1 MSEFIIKLAGALPK
15 GEGVNGFDD
24 EVLADDLW
32 TAKIEGRSGMPRVAI
47 VVYGVKEAKAD
58 KDGNRVVVVEALRVQ
73 PVKMLEGRRAV
84 ETVLLDEYTAEH
96 GDLLPF
102 DVKHIT
108 KAAFA
113 DLPRDTDEIDQEEEH
128 ERETMSPSDELR
140 RHLERVHGRE
150 DAHLLTDGEA
160 EHRHGADHDGDLPGE
175 LAHERDWIGWTR
187 ADIEAATSETDG
199 DPHTDENVYREGA
212 DVYLVADDGDDTAQ
226 LPLGETAEPDDND
239 RAAPAA
245 TFSGTAN

>member
-1 MSEFIIKLAGALPK
+1 VSESIIKLAAALPK

-24 EVLADDLW
+24 ETLADDLW
-32 TAKIEGRSGMPRVAI
+32 TAKIEGRSGMPRAAI
-47 VVYGVKEAKAD
+47 VIYGVKEAKVD
-58 KDGNRVVVVEALRVQ
+58 KDGNHVVVVEALRIQ
-73 PVKMLEGRRAV
+73 PVKTEEGRRSV

-102 DVKHIT
+102 DVKHVT

-113 DLPRDTDEIDQEEEH
+113 DLPRDTDEIDQEEER
-128 ERETMSPSDELR
+128 ERDTMSPADEIR
-140 RHLERVHGRE
+140 RHLERVHGRA

-175 LAHERDWIGWTR
+175 LQHDREWISWTR

-199 DPHTDENVYREGA
+199 DPHEHE
-212 DVYLVADDGDDTAQ
+212 DDSEQ
-226 LPLGETAEPDDND
+226 LPLGEGIEPDATRETAEPGD
-239 RAAPAA
+239 RDVPLA
-245 TFSGTAN
+245 TFSAAN